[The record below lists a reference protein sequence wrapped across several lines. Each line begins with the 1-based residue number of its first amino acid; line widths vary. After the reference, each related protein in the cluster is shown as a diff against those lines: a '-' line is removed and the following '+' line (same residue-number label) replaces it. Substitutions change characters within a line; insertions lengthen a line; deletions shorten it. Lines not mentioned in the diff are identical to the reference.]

1 MRSTNAKS
9 ELYYRTPTEGDA
21 LETQERAFYFITGE
35 VLMKW
40 LLIAVALNLNVV
52 YQDEKTCEIAAEKLN
67 DLRKVEAACIPLG
80 ENLKEEKFESKMDI
94 FFDKFFEIVKR
105 IKEFEEKQKDPE
117 ETEQDTEQTLNPGQK
132 QVDISVNSV
141 YNT

>member
-1 MRSTNAKS
+1 
-9 ELYYRTPTEGDA
+9 
-21 LETQERAFYFITGE
+21 
-35 VLMKW
+35 MKW

-80 ENLKEEKFESKMDI
+80 ENLKEEKFASKMDI
-94 FFDKFFEIVKR
+94 FFNKFFDIVER
-105 IKEFEEKQKDPE
+105 IKKFEDQESKDPQ
-117 ETEQDTEQTLNPGQK
+117 ETQQDTEDSVDSGQK
-132 QVDISVNSV
+132 QVDFLVNSV